1 MIYEYYVNCFKNGE
15 PTYAAGY
22 VEADSEEEAINKAI
36 EPYDKNAY
44 EFLELKPVRDNR
56 LHTFIHN
63 HPLFKEMYEAGAWD
77 ESDILFLIPNNQK
90 RRLGLPLTH
99 IQGRNKRQKKNHKQH
114 YIYANKSFSVF
125 EEQIDKLLNSEWFQ
139 DAADKFFDCFVDLRN
154 CAEGEEEVKLYDIDV
169 ETTRRT

>member
-1 MIYEYYVNCFKNGE
+1 MIYKYYVNCFKNGE

-22 VEADSEEEAINKAI
+22 IEANSEEEAINKAI

-44 EFLELKPVRDNR
+44 EFLELKPVKNNR
-56 LHTFIHN
+56 LYTFIYN
-63 HPLFKEMYEAGAWD
+63 HPLFKEMYEAGAWN

-99 IQGRNKRQKKNHKQH
+99 IQGRNKRQRKNHKQH
-114 YIYANKSFSVF
+114 YIYVNKSFPVI
-125 EEQIDKLLNSEWFQ
+125 EQKVDNFMESEQFQ
-139 DAADKFFDCFVDLRN
+139 EVANEFFDCFVDLKK
-154 CAEGEEEVKLYDIDV
+154 CEEEEEVKSYDIDI

>member
-1 MIYEYYVNCFKNGE
+1 MIYKYYVNCFKNGE

-22 VEADSEEEAINKAI
+22 IEANSEEEAINKAI

-44 EFLELKPVRDNR
+44 EFLELKSVKNNR

-99 IQGRNKRQKKNHKQH
+99 IQGRNKRQSKNRKQH
-114 YIYANKSFSVF
+114 YIYVNKSFPVI
-125 EEQIDKLLNSEWFQ
+125 EQKVDNFMKSEQFQ
-139 DAADKFFDCFVDLRN
+139 EAVNEFFDYFVDLKE
-154 CAEGEEEVKLYDIDV
+154 CAGEEEVKFYDIDT